1 MERAVRLFVIGS
13 LIACGACTHNKPDPN
28 AAAYAAVSSGTGDDF
43 KAAIHDN
50 TKLFQSGPQQ
60 LSGPD
65 ARLKKGT
72 LVRIVRRQLGYSLVQ
87 TTATNQLGWIANDD
101 LGLPSSADAAVP
113 AGMPNDNNAASG
125 TTGAGITPPTPVT
138 KSGGDSAI
146 VGHYKIGDPG
156 HDNPASTGRPARA
169 NSSASPQPT
178 PQQ

>member
-1 MERAVRLFVIGS
+1 MERAVCLYVIGS
-13 LIACGACTHNKPDPN
+13 LLACSACTHSKPDPN
-28 AAAYAAVSSGTGDDF
+28 AAAFAAVSSGTGDDF

-87 TTATNQLGWIANDD
+87 TTATNQLGWVANDD
-101 LGLPSSADAAVP
+101 LGSPSSADAAGS
-113 AGMPNDNNAASG
+113 AGAPNDIIAASG
-125 TTGAGITPPTPVT
+125 TTGAGITPPTRVSN
-138 KSGGDSAI
+138 SGGDSAV

-156 HDNPASTGRPARA
+156 HDQPASAGHPAHA
-169 NSSASPQPT
+169 NSSPSPQPT